1 MRNGEG
7 VKEREICSRERGRK
21 NRIPTITVGEKEKKS
36 EGMIVR

>member
-1 MRNGEG
+1 MRGLKSGKYVVGSE
-7 VKEREICSRERGRK
+7 EGRK